1 MSWFSVD
8 KGIES
13 ICLWGTNYPGKGDWM
28 VTVREGDHLSVT
40 LSEKKI
46 VTGTVIALMD
56 NFMILETDGAERKA
70 AKILYKEIKYCTWPT
85 SLPKP
90 SMKERLENLT
100 ARLIKHSK
108 IKEQKQLDAYI
119 AGYLQGV
126 TDQQNIN
133 WLRMDEESVTTI
145 KNSFCLTLYKS
156 FYFCLDETC
165 GGYVV
170 VMAENIENAIQKF
183 RKVYQCGKG
192 NTLRYRYIV
201 NNETWQRKEHKRYA
215 GKPVAILK

>member
-1 MSWFSVD
+1 
-8 KGIES
+8 
-13 ICLWGTNYPGKGDWM
+13 M
-28 VTVREGDHLSVT
+28 VTVRESDHLCVT
-40 LSEKKI
+40 LSEKKM
-46 VTGTVIALMD
+46 VSGTVIVLED
-56 NFMILETDGAERKA
+56 NFMILETDGVEKKPVR
-70 AKILYKEIKYCTWPT
+70 ILYKEIKYCTWPM

-100 ARLIKHSK
+100 TWLIKHSK
-108 IKEQKQLDAYI
+108 IKEQKQLDTYVV
-119 AGYLQGV
+119 GYLQGV

-133 WLRMDEESVTTI
+133 WLRMDEESMTTI
-145 KNSFCLTLYKS
+145 KDSFCLSLYKP
-156 FYFCLDETC
+156 FYFCLDGNR

-183 RKVYQCGKG
+183 RKVYQRGKR

-215 GKPVAILK
+215 GEPVAILK